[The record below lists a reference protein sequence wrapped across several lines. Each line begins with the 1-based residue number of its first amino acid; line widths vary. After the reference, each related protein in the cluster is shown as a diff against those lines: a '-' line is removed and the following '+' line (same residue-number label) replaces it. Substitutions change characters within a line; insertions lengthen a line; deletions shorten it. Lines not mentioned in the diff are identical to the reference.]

1 MRNTVRYVKGV
12 DKKVDSP
19 GRAIEFLRPSFRRLD
34 HEEVWTLFVDN
45 NNNPIAKRL
54 HTIGGFKITV
64 LDKRRIVK
72 DALTFNAAGV
82 IVCHNHLS
90 DVDPSYQDIEQTKEL
105 RKTLELFEVSLIDHI
120 ILNEIEFYSFS
131 DENKYKLSDL
141 HKS

>member
-12 DKKVDSP
+12 DKKIDSS
-19 GRAIEFLRPSFRRLD
+19 GRAIELLRSSFRRLD
-34 HEEVWTLFVDN
+34 HEEVWTLFIDN

-54 HTIGGFKITV
+54 HTIGGFRSTV
-64 LDKRRIVK
+64 LDKRRLVK
-72 DALTFNAAGV
+72 DALAFNAAGV

-90 DVDPSYQDIEQTKEL
+90 DVNPSYQDIEQTKEL
-105 RKTLELFEVSLIDHI
+105 KKALDLFEISLMDHI

-141 HKS
+141 HES